1 MKLNYFLV
9 FLFTLNVLGVYA
21 QRPHKRCSFDEY
33 RTSVLTANPG
43 LQNTLDLTESSYL
56 ASKTSSSGLDPN
68 RVVTIPVV
76 VHILHQGELVGIDRN
91 VEDERV
97 HEQIRILNDFYSNKN
112 TLGVDAKIRFCLAER
127 DVFGNSTTGIY
138 RYKTLFNSY
147 IPFDSQ
153 GNLTAHD
160 YEIKKNTTGAFPFQQ
175 YLNIWVADIEE
186 WDSNGIL
193 YGYANFPAPDDNQ
206 LNIRD
211 GVVINYTSFGLTND
225 SYAGLGA
232 TAVHEVGHWLGLFHT
247 FESQCGENNCSTEGD
262 KVCDT
267 EPVIGPASSQ
277 PNLDTENCTGKD
289 CQNNDTT
296 SVQNIM
302 DYNTDSC
309 YNFFTSGQVERMRDM
324 IHLYRSAM
332 VNTVAPPVACVEV
345 DDSGGGSSPGELCSP
360 NNKQD
365 DLGYRIRRSGGSYG
379 TSIDNDGNV
388 LVVSDGQ
395 RGFVDVYTI
404 REDCSVFQ
412 TGYFGKYD
420 QDLEN
425 ELTYSHWYVYT
436 FGDLVKIQGDRIL
449 ITGKVRV
456 EGSSSIY
463 PFMAIYEKDNFGI
476 YSLLQFEYIN
486 QHIRSV
492 DLSNDEIVLLTDY
505 RLMSF
510 DFNAG
515 INKYELQQDFSLV
528 PNGYYHIYPRAAF
541 QNNYIA
547 MLRIS
552 SGFSSSTARL
562 QVLRKTNGVWGQ
574 TPIYDQLIGFAG
586 DLAISE
592 NGDLYIT
599 KTTNDVSQIAHYE
612 ITGGSVSYNKTT
624 TLSALASNNHYD
636 FERASLPHRVTTL
649 GNMVLIGRYGAGTT
663 IHQQN
668 GSNLN
673 RVVNISS
680 LQESSID
687 DVINPYDKPLDI
699 AQINNMYGDEIS
711 ISDRYYIVSNPGCA
725 EIYIYNLASLLQ
737 GASEYDSSLMKT
749 FCADL
754 PTESMISGTEI
765 TLGGN
770 NCNIEIDSGTG
781 EKQFEASTR
790 ITLKPGVHIKNGS
803 DFSMTIGDISCDLNG
818 GLYSKP
824 AIANEP
830 DPYTSQLYIYDEGTT
845 LKTRIPQTSISL
857 NGVVISPNPTEG
869 ILGISTPKDNLAISS
884 TIYSLNN
891 TRLLYFENK
900 QRAVSFEM
908 DLSTFPVGIFI
919 LNLTME
925 DGSIVSKK
933 VVKE

>member
-21 QRPHKRCSFDEY
+21 QIPHKRCSFDEY

-56 ASKTSSSGLDPN
+56 TSKTSSSGLDPN

-76 VHILHQGELVGIDRN
+76 VHILHKGELVGIDRN

-97 HEQIRILNDFYSNKN
+97 HEQIRMLNEFYSNNN

-186 WDSNGIL
+186 WNSNGIL

-211 GVVINYTSFGLTND
+211 GVVINYRSFGLTND

-267 EPVIGPASSQ
+267 EPVIGPASDQ
-277 PNLDTENCTGKD
+277 PNLNTENCTGKD

-332 VNTVAPPVACVEV
+332 VNTVAPPVACVEP
-345 DDSGGGSSPGELCSP
+345 DSSGGGGSPGEFCSP

-365 DLGYRIRRSGGSYG
+365 DLGYRIRKSGGSYG
-379 TSIDNDGNV
+379 SSIDNDGNT

-395 RGFVDVYTI
+395 RGFIDVYTI

-412 TGYFGKYD
+412 TGFFGKYD

-425 ELTYSHWYVYT
+425 HLTYSHWYVHT
-436 FGDLVKIQGDRIL
+436 FGDIVRIQGDRIL

-463 PFMAIYEKDNFGI
+463 PFMAVYEKDNFGI
-476 YSLLQFEYIN
+476 YSLLQFEYIG
-486 QHIRSV
+486 QYLRSV
-492 DLSNDEIVLLTDY
+492 YLSNDEIVLVTDY
-505 RLMSF
+505 RFMSF
-510 DFNAG
+510 DFNNST
-515 INKYELQQDFSLV
+515 NKYELSQDFSLV

-541 QNNYIA
+541 QGNYLAI
-547 MLRIS
+547 LRIS
-552 SGFSSSTARL
+552 SGFDSSTSRL
-562 QVLRKTNGVWGQ
+562 QVLKKTNGVWGQ
-574 TPIYDQLIGFAG
+574 TPIYDQHLGFAG
-586 DLAISE
+586 DISISE

-599 KTTNDVSQIAHYE
+599 KTTNDVAQIAHYE
-612 ITGGSVSYNKTT
+612 IAGSSVSYNTTT
-624 TLSALASNNHYD
+624 TLSALANNNNYD
-636 FERASLPHRVTTL
+636 FIRASLPYRVKTL
-649 GNMVLIGRYGAGTT
+649 GDIVLIGRYGAGST
-663 IHQQN
+663 IHQQS
-668 GSNLN
+668 GTNLN
-673 RVVNISS
+673 RILNISS
-680 LQESSID
+680 LQDSSIE

-699 AQINNMYGDEIS
+699 AQINNLYGDEIS
-711 ISDRYYIVSNPGCA
+711 ISDKYYIVSNPGCG
-725 EIYIYNLASLLQ
+725 EIYIYNLANLLQ
-737 GASEYDSSLMKT
+737 GVSEYETMLMKT
-749 FCADL
+749 ICAQV
-754 PTESMISGTEI
+754 PPESMTSGTEI
-765 TLGGN
+765 TLGGSS
-770 NCNIEIDSGTG
+770 CNVLIDSGTG
-781 EKQFEASTR
+781 KKQFEASTS
-790 ITLKPGVHIKNGS
+790 ITIKAGVHIKNGS
-803 DFSMTIGDISCDLNG
+803 DFSAKVNDIFCTLNG

-824 AIANEP
+824 AIGNEP
-830 DPYTSQLYIYDEGTT
+830 DPYTSKLYIYDEGTT
-845 LKTRIPQTSISL
+845 LETRTPHTSISL
-857 NGVVISPNPTEG
+857 NGIVISPNPTVA
-869 ILGISTPKDNLAISS
+869 ILEVSTPKDNVVISS
-884 TIYSLNN
+884 AIFSLNN
-891 TRLLYFENK
+891 TRLLEFDNVH
-900 QRAVSFEM
+900 RAPSFEM

-919 LNLTME
+919 INLTME
-925 DGSIVSKK
+925 DGSVISKK
-933 VVKE
+933 VIKH